1 MDRISSFGVLDGDFP
16 MSQANISGIVALRD
30 GDVLIPYVSI
40 LLFPITPKALFPR
53 ESDSLAT

>member
-1 MDRISSFGVLDGDFP
+1 MDRISSFGVLDRDFP

-30 GDVLIPYVSI
+30 DDVLILYVST
-40 LLFPITPKALFPR
+40 LLFPITPKAPFPR